1 MHMSG
6 VSVLNTSFLGT
17 NYIQKVFLMIFVAL
31 TMVACGQQQEAT
43 EANSAPAAVAESVKR
58 ALPASDMAAAKVA
71 GGGEQS
77 LTEFSE
83 PVSTDSSIKRFIA
96 MRHSLTVETPASQ
109 MQATFD
115 ATVAHCELLK
125 CQILSANF
133 NKETPYSPPS
143 ASLAVRV
150 PPRSVEIFI
159 NGLAKSGEVLQ
170 HHRNSED
177 KTDAV
182 IDAEARI
189 KNLTEL
195 RDRLRVMLKDKSAK
209 FRDVIEIERELANTQ
224 AQLDS
229 IQGVRKM
236 LAQETELVAVNIEF
250 IAAQSITE
258 KGFFAPVAHALDNA
272 GRVMMES
279 LANVITFIMGALP
292 WLLFGIPIIILVRKF
307 WTKIKTKFM

>member
-1 MHMSG
+1 MSG
-6 VSVLNTSFLGT
+6 VSVPNTSFPGT
-17 NYIQKVFLMIFVAL
+17 NFLNKIVLMIFVAL

-43 EANSAPAAVAESVKR
+43 EASSAPAAVAESVKR
-58 ALPASDMAAAKVA
+58 AMPANDMASSKIA

-83 PVSTDSSIKRFIA
+83 PATTDSAIKRFIA
-96 MRHSLTVETPASQ
+96 MRHSLTVETPASK
-109 MQATFD
+109 MQAAFD
-115 ATVAHCELLK
+115 ATVAQCELLK
-125 CQILSANF
+125 CQILSANY

-170 HHRNSED
+170 HHRDSED

-209 FRDVIEIERELANTQ
+209 FRDIIEIERELANTQ

-229 IQGVRKM
+229 INGVRKM

-250 IAAQSITE
+250 TAAQSITE

>member
-1 MHMSG
+1 MHISG
-6 VSVLNTSFLGT
+6 LNVLSTSFMK
-17 NYIQKVFLMIFVAL
+17 QFFLMLFIAL
-31 TMVACGQQQEAT
+31 TMLACGQQQESTKA
-43 EANSAPAAVAESVKR
+43 SSAAVNESVKR
-58 ALPASDMAAAKVA
+58 AMPTNDMASPKIA
-71 GGGEQS
+71 GGGEQA

-83 PVSTDSSIKRFIA
+83 PASTDSSIKRFIA
-96 MRHSLTVETPASQ
+96 MRHSLTVETSVSQ
-109 MQATFD
+109 MQAAFD
-115 ATVAHCELLK
+115 ATVAHCERLK
-125 CQILSANF
+125 CQILSANY
-133 NKETPYSPPS
+133 NKETQYNPPS
-143 ASLAVRV
+143 ASLSVRV

-229 IQGVRKM
+229 INGVRKM
-236 LAQETELVAVNIEF
+236 LAQETELVAVNIDF
-250 IAAQSITE
+250 TATQSITE
-258 KGFFAPVAHALDNA
+258 KGFFAPVVHALDNA

>member
-6 VSVLNTSFLGT
+6 VNIPNTSFL
-17 NYIQKVFLMIFVAL
+17 NHVFLIILATFYL
-31 TMVACGQQQEAT
+31 VACGQQQEAT
-43 EANSAPAAVAESVKR
+43 EASSAPAAVAESVKR
-58 ALPASDMAAAKVA
+58 AMPASDMASAKVA

-109 MQATFD
+109 MQAAFD

-125 CQILSANF
+125 CQILSANY